1 MDFGTILGLIAGVGI
16 IFLGILR
23 QDGDVA
29 WFWSLNSFIIVLG
42 GTIAA
47 SMVNY
52 PIKNILGLFSV
63 VKNVFSSDENDYQGI
78 IEEIVEKG
86 EKARKNGVL
95 SLEADLTSIESTF
108 LRNGIELAI
117 NERDP
122 ARLRNYLNLELSNI
136 QKRHKMGQEIFFY
149 LGSYAPAFG
158 MLGTVM
164 GLIVMMNNFS
174 GGNSAD
180 VSSIDFDVAQK
191 FAQLLGGM
199 GLALI
204 TTFYGVL
211 LSNLVFLPI
220 GGKLTRKS
228 QEEMMLKSIVVEGII
243 SIHSKEHPILMREK
257 LRTFVPQSS
266 RQDDDEMSSESYGMS
281 AAEAKAKS
289 TAWAVTYADLVPL
302 LLTFFILLLV
312 ILNDAEKH
320 IDRVINMLLD
330 ETYKELKENIESSY
344 VSVDR
349 VTKGVKITL
358 ASGRLFKSMDDDVQP
373 LVYPLL
379 RQIGGIVRVSK
390 VLNVYDDDKFANLLT
405 AIEKRGGFL
414 NVEIRCE
421 GHTDDLP
428 LPKNAPFQSNWD
440 LSTSRALN
448 IVKLL
453 SDFSRIPESKFSA
466 MGYGEHRPVL
476 PVSSIGKNSVDIR
489 KARAKNRR
497 VEIYM
502 DAFIKQNTITN

>member
-1 MDFGTILGLIAGVGI
+1 M
-16 IFLGILR
+16 
-23 QDGDVA
+23 
-29 WFWSLNSFIIVLG
+29 
-42 GTIAA
+42 
-47 SMVNY
+47 
-52 PIKNILGLFSV
+52 SV
-63 VKNVFSSDENDYQGI
+63 D
-78 IEEIVEKG
+78 
-86 EKARKNGVL
+86 
-95 SLEADLTSIESTF
+95 
-108 LRNGIELAI
+108 
-117 NERDP
+117 
-122 ARLRNYLNLELSNI
+122 
-136 QKRHKMGQEIFFY
+136 
-149 LGSYAPAFG
+149 
-158 MLGTVM
+158 
-164 GLIVMMNNFS
+164 
-174 GGNSAD
+174 
-180 VSSIDFDVAQK
+180 
-191 FAQLLGGM
+191 
-199 GLALI
+199 
-204 TTFYGVL
+204 
-211 LSNLVFLPI
+211 
-220 GGKLTRKS
+220 
-228 QEEMMLKSIVVEGII
+228 
-243 SIHSKEHPILMREK
+243 
-257 LRTFVPQSS
+257 
-266 RQDDDEMSSESYGMS
+266 SYGMS
-281 AAEAKAKS
+281 VDEAKAKS
-289 TAWAVTYADLVPL
+289 TAWAVTYADLVTL

-330 ETYKELKENIESSY
+330 ETYKELKENVESSY

-349 VTKGVKITL
+349 VTKGVKITM
-358 ASGRLFKSMDDDVQP
+358 ASGRLFKSMDDEVQP

-390 VLNVYDDDKFANLLT
+390 LLNVYDDDRFANLLT

-453 SDFSRIPESKFSA
+453 SDFSKISESKFSA

-476 PVSSIGKNSVDIR
+476 PINSMGKNSVDIR

>member
-1 MDFGTILGLIAGVGI
+1 M
-16 IFLGILR
+16 
-23 QDGDVA
+23 
-29 WFWSLNSFIIVLG
+29 
-42 GTIAA
+42 
-47 SMVNY
+47 
-52 PIKNILGLFSV
+52 SV
-63 VKNVFSSDENDYQGI
+63 D
-78 IEEIVEKG
+78 
-86 EKARKNGVL
+86 
-95 SLEADLTSIESTF
+95 
-108 LRNGIELAI
+108 
-117 NERDP
+117 
-122 ARLRNYLNLELSNI
+122 
-136 QKRHKMGQEIFFY
+136 
-149 LGSYAPAFG
+149 
-158 MLGTVM
+158 
-164 GLIVMMNNFS
+164 
-174 GGNSAD
+174 
-180 VSSIDFDVAQK
+180 
-191 FAQLLGGM
+191 
-199 GLALI
+199 
-204 TTFYGVL
+204 
-211 LSNLVFLPI
+211 
-220 GGKLTRKS
+220 
-228 QEEMMLKSIVVEGII
+228 
-243 SIHSKEHPILMREK
+243 
-257 LRTFVPQSS
+257 
-266 RQDDDEMSSESYGMS
+266 SYGMS
-281 AAEAKAKS
+281 ADEAKAKS
-289 TAWAVTYADLVPL
+289 TAWAVTYADLVTL

-330 ETYKELKENIESSY
+330 ETYKELKENVESSY

-349 VTKGVKITL
+349 VTKGVKITM
-358 ASGRLFKSMDDDVQP
+358 ASGRLFKSMDDEVQP

-390 VLNVYDDDKFANLLT
+390 LLNVYDDDRFANLLK

-453 SDFSRIPESKFSA
+453 SDFSKISESKFSA

-476 PVSSIGKNSVDIR
+476 PLNSMGKNSVDIR

>member
-1 MDFGTILGLIAGVGI
+1 M
-16 IFLGILR
+16 
-23 QDGDVA
+23 
-29 WFWSLNSFIIVLG
+29 
-42 GTIAA
+42 
-47 SMVNY
+47 
-52 PIKNILGLFSV
+52 SV
-63 VKNVFSSDENDYQGI
+63 D
-78 IEEIVEKG
+78 
-86 EKARKNGVL
+86 
-95 SLEADLTSIESTF
+95 
-108 LRNGIELAI
+108 
-117 NERDP
+117 
-122 ARLRNYLNLELSNI
+122 
-136 QKRHKMGQEIFFY
+136 
-149 LGSYAPAFG
+149 
-158 MLGTVM
+158 
-164 GLIVMMNNFS
+164 
-174 GGNSAD
+174 
-180 VSSIDFDVAQK
+180 
-191 FAQLLGGM
+191 
-199 GLALI
+199 
-204 TTFYGVL
+204 
-211 LSNLVFLPI
+211 
-220 GGKLTRKS
+220 
-228 QEEMMLKSIVVEGII
+228 
-243 SIHSKEHPILMREK
+243 
-257 LRTFVPQSS
+257 
-266 RQDDDEMSSESYGMS
+266 SYGMS
-281 AAEAKAKS
+281 AEEAKAKS
-289 TAWAVTYADLVPL
+289 TAWAVTYADLVTL

-330 ETYKELKENIESSY
+330 ETYKELKENVESSY

-358 ASGRLFKSMDDDVQP
+358 ASGRLFKSMDDEVQP

-390 VLNVYDDDKFANLLT
+390 LLNVYDDDRFANLLK
-405 AIEKRGGFL
+405 AIEKREGFL

-453 SDFSRIPESKFSA
+453 SDFSKISESKFSA

-476 PVSSIGKNSVDIR
+476 APSLMGKNSVDIS

>member
-1 MDFGTILGLIAGVGI
+1 M
-16 IFLGILR
+16 
-23 QDGDVA
+23 
-29 WFWSLNSFIIVLG
+29 
-42 GTIAA
+42 
-47 SMVNY
+47 
-52 PIKNILGLFSV
+52 SV
-63 VKNVFSSDENDYQGI
+63 D
-78 IEEIVEKG
+78 
-86 EKARKNGVL
+86 
-95 SLEADLTSIESTF
+95 
-108 LRNGIELAI
+108 
-117 NERDP
+117 
-122 ARLRNYLNLELSNI
+122 
-136 QKRHKMGQEIFFY
+136 
-149 LGSYAPAFG
+149 
-158 MLGTVM
+158 
-164 GLIVMMNNFS
+164 
-174 GGNSAD
+174 
-180 VSSIDFDVAQK
+180 
-191 FAQLLGGM
+191 
-199 GLALI
+199 
-204 TTFYGVL
+204 
-211 LSNLVFLPI
+211 
-220 GGKLTRKS
+220 
-228 QEEMMLKSIVVEGII
+228 
-243 SIHSKEHPILMREK
+243 
-257 LRTFVPQSS
+257 
-266 RQDDDEMSSESYGMS
+266 SYGMS
-281 AAEAKAKS
+281 AEEAKAKS
-289 TAWAVTYADLVPL
+289 TAWAVTYAALVTL

-330 ETYKELKENIESSY
+330 ETYKELKENVESSY

-349 VTKGVKITL
+349 VTKGVKITM
-358 ASGRLFKSMDDDVQP
+358 ASGRLFKSMDDEVQP

-390 VLNVYDDDKFANLLT
+390 LLNVYDDDRFANLLK

-453 SDFSRIPESKFSA
+453 SDFSKISESKFSA

-476 PVSSIGKNSVDIR
+476 PLNSMGKNSVDIR

>member
-1 MDFGTILGLIAGVGI
+1 M
-16 IFLGILR
+16 
-23 QDGDVA
+23 
-29 WFWSLNSFIIVLG
+29 
-42 GTIAA
+42 
-47 SMVNY
+47 
-52 PIKNILGLFSV
+52 SV
-63 VKNVFSSDENDYQGI
+63 D
-78 IEEIVEKG
+78 
-86 EKARKNGVL
+86 
-95 SLEADLTSIESTF
+95 
-108 LRNGIELAI
+108 
-117 NERDP
+117 
-122 ARLRNYLNLELSNI
+122 
-136 QKRHKMGQEIFFY
+136 
-149 LGSYAPAFG
+149 
-158 MLGTVM
+158 
-164 GLIVMMNNFS
+164 
-174 GGNSAD
+174 
-180 VSSIDFDVAQK
+180 
-191 FAQLLGGM
+191 
-199 GLALI
+199 
-204 TTFYGVL
+204 
-211 LSNLVFLPI
+211 
-220 GGKLTRKS
+220 
-228 QEEMMLKSIVVEGII
+228 
-243 SIHSKEHPILMREK
+243 
-257 LRTFVPQSS
+257 
-266 RQDDDEMSSESYGMS
+266 SYGMS
-281 AAEAKAKS
+281 AEEAKAKS
-289 TAWAVTYADLVPL
+289 TAWAVTYADLVTL

-330 ETYKELKENIESSY
+330 ETYKELKENVESSY

-358 ASGRLFKSMDDDVQP
+358 ASGRLFKSMDDEVQP

-390 VLNVYDDDKFANLLT
+390 LLNVYDDDRFANLLK

-453 SDFSRIPESKFSA
+453 SDFSKISESKFSA

-476 PVSSIGKNSVDIR
+476 APSLMGKNSVDIS

>member
-1 MDFGTILGLIAGVGI
+1 M
-16 IFLGILR
+16 
-23 QDGDVA
+23 
-29 WFWSLNSFIIVLG
+29 
-42 GTIAA
+42 
-47 SMVNY
+47 
-52 PIKNILGLFSV
+52 SV
-63 VKNVFSSDENDYQGI
+63 D
-78 IEEIVEKG
+78 
-86 EKARKNGVL
+86 
-95 SLEADLTSIESTF
+95 
-108 LRNGIELAI
+108 
-117 NERDP
+117 
-122 ARLRNYLNLELSNI
+122 
-136 QKRHKMGQEIFFY
+136 
-149 LGSYAPAFG
+149 
-158 MLGTVM
+158 
-164 GLIVMMNNFS
+164 
-174 GGNSAD
+174 
-180 VSSIDFDVAQK
+180 
-191 FAQLLGGM
+191 
-199 GLALI
+199 
-204 TTFYGVL
+204 
-211 LSNLVFLPI
+211 
-220 GGKLTRKS
+220 
-228 QEEMMLKSIVVEGII
+228 
-243 SIHSKEHPILMREK
+243 
-257 LRTFVPQSS
+257 
-266 RQDDDEMSSESYGMS
+266 SYGMS
-281 AAEAKAKS
+281 VDEAKAKS
-289 TAWAVTYADLVPL
+289 TAWAVTYADLVTL

-330 ETYKELKENIESSY
+330 ETYKELKENVESSY

-349 VTKGVKITL
+349 VTKGVKITM
-358 ASGRLFKSMDDDVQP
+358 ASGRLFKSMDDEVQP

-390 VLNVYDDDKFANLLT
+390 LLNVYDDDRFANLLR

-453 SDFSRIPESKFSA
+453 SDFSKISESKFSA

-476 PVSSIGKNSVDIR
+476 PLNSMGKNSVDIR